1 MMDIDR
7 DEDAIVEECRVC
19 GGSIYIDS
27 DCEEEDIVYC
37 NDCEAEY
44 QILSLDPLRLSPLND
59 SADADEHSG
68 DFGEYD

>member
-1 MMDIDR
+1 MDIDR

-44 QILSLDPLRLSPLND
+44 QILSLNPLASEPP
-59 SADADEHSG
+59 EQQCIC
-68 DFGEYD
+68 FGEQPSPYHHY

>member
-1 MMDIDR
+1 MDIDR

-37 NDCEAEY
+37 NDCETEY
-44 QILSLDPLRLSPLND
+44 QILVR
-59 SADADEHSG
+59 
-68 DFGEYD
+68 